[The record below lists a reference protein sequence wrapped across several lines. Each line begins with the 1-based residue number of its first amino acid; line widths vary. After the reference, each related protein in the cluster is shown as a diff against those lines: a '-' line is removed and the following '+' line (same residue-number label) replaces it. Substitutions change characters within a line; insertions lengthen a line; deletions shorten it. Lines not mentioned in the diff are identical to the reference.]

1 MNNNFVKI
9 RIFFFF
15 FQVFFNINFIS
26 YGIQIYALFFLNVVE
41 ISNIF
46 VRIGSINNKT
56 DTVSTMKAIGKIYLS
71 MYIDRRISLS
81 NATIFYFARKSGVK
95 SWEHQFSSNHLWFN
109 AFSLFACRAIRV
121 YRFRKFYILIYSFFF
136 LSFKFLKNLIEVDV
150 YVYYIMLANLK
161 KKISRAH
168 LWNLK
173 KQIFFSF
180 QFLIS
185 IPYLSFLL

>member
-9 RIFFFF
+9 RIFFFSKYF
-15 FQVFFNINFIS
+15 LILILSLVEYRFMHF
-26 YGIQIYALFFLNVVE
+26 FFLNVVE

-46 VRIGSINNKT
+46 DRIGSINNKT

-136 LSFKFLKNLIEVDV
+136 SFFFEKFNR
-150 YVYYIMLANLK
+150 
-161 KKISRAH
+161 SRRVRI
-168 LWNLK
+168 LYNVRK
-173 KQIFFSF
+173 S
-180 QFLIS
+180 
-185 IPYLSFLL
+185 

>member
-9 RIFFFF
+9 RIFFF

-26 YGIQIYALFFLNVVE
+26 YGIQIYALFFFLNVVE

-46 VRIGSINNKT
+46 DRIGSINNKT

-136 LSFKFLKNLIEVDV
+136 FLLSFW
-150 YVYYIMLANLK
+150 
-161 KKISRAH
+161 KI
-168 LWNLK
+168 
-173 KQIFFSF
+173 
-180 QFLIS
+180 
-185 IPYLSFLL
+185 

>member
-1 MNNNFVKI
+1 
-9 RIFFFF
+9 
-15 FQVFFNINFIS
+15 
-26 YGIQIYALFFLNVVE
+26 
-41 ISNIF
+41 
-46 VRIGSINNKT
+46 
-56 DTVSTMKAIGKIYLS
+56 MKAIGKIYLS

-150 YVYYIMLANLK
+150 YVYYIMLENLK

>member
-15 FQVFFNINFIS
+15 SKYFLILILSLMEYRFMHF
-26 YGIQIYALFFLNVVE
+26 FFLNVVE

-46 VRIGSINNKT
+46 DRIGSINNKT

-95 SWEHQFSSNHLWFN
+95 SWEHQFSSNHL
-109 AFSLFACRAIRV
+109 
-121 YRFRKFYILIYSFFF
+121 
-136 LSFKFLKNLIEVDV
+136 
-150 YVYYIMLANLK
+150 
-161 KKISRAH
+161 
-168 LWNLK
+168 
-173 KQIFFSF
+173 
-180 QFLIS
+180 
-185 IPYLSFLL
+185 

>member
-9 RIFFFF
+9 RIFFFSKYF
-15 FQVFFNINFIS
+15 LILILSLMEYRFMHF
-26 YGIQIYALFFLNVVE
+26 FFLNVVE

-46 VRIGSINNKT
+46 DRIGNINNKT

-136 LSFKFLKNLIEVDV
+136 FLSFKFLKNLIEVDV
-150 YVYYIMLANLK
+150 YVYYIMLENLK